1 MFLRPQM
8 LLFLLAISLVFCPC
22 DATNEVEQR
31 KSDPGRN
38 VLRRAEMDTEMKKE
52 IYPKICAM
60 VRDGNV
66 AGLEGILE
74 EFKVELNK
82 VFCLKRIF
90 SRYEDVR
97 GLIFLHNLA
106 LAYADNCI
114 SLDSLELSNYA

>member
-1 MFLRPQM
+1 
-8 LLFLLAISLVFCPC
+8 
-22 DATNEVEQR
+22 
-31 KSDPGRN
+31 
-38 VLRRAEMDTEMKKE
+38 
-52 IYPKICAM
+52 M